1 MFNSAHS
8 ANRDLR
14 DSAPLNLKRL
24 CLIRSVV
31 LAGQCAT
38 TAFAIQ
44 VLGWPLP
51 LPTLSV
57 IFACMALITLVSWWR
72 ANQRWPVTDGEFVGH
87 LLADIVALTLVFY
100 VAGGASNPFVS
111 FFLVPIC
118 IAATTLPW
126 RFTWIVTGCA
136 VSAYSFLLFFHNT
149 LAPLEPHHGAHA
161 QTTPLNPHIIGM
173 WGNFAVSALLITFFV
188 VQMATAVR
196 RRDQTLADVREQR
209 LQDEQLL
216 AIATLAAGTA
226 HELGTPLNT
235 MRIVT
240 DELLDDPQL
249 SDSSRRDIAT
259 LDSQL
264 SLCKDIL
271 ARLTTTARD
280 FSVGTTDSLPALKF
294 FDLLKEHWQL
304 LRPMTHGVQF
314 DIRLPGNPAMVMDST
329 LEQAIIN
336 LLNNAADA
344 SPQSVSLSA
353 FVEDGEL
360 VVAVEDEGDGIPA
373 AHADKLGTPFYSTKG
388 RGLGLGLFVSNA
400 AANRYG
406 GKLVWR
412 DRNPR
417 GSRVELRLPK
427 GRVFID
433 G

>member
-1 MFNSAHS
+1 
-8 ANRDLR
+8 
-14 DSAPLNLKRL
+14 
-24 CLIRSVV
+24 
-31 LAGQCAT
+31 
-38 TAFAIQ
+38 
-44 VLGWPLP
+44 
-51 LPTLSV
+51 
-57 IFACMALITLVSWWR
+57 
-72 ANQRWPVTDGEFVGH
+72 
-87 LLADIVALTLVFY
+87 
-100 VAGGASNPFVS
+100 
-111 FFLVPIC
+111 
-118 IAATTLPW
+118 
-126 RFTWIVTGCA
+126 
-136 VSAYSFLLFFHNT
+136 
-149 LAPLEPHHGAHA
+149 
-161 QTTPLNPHIIGM
+161 
-173 WGNFAVSALLITFFV
+173 
-188 VQMATAVR
+188 
-196 RRDQTLADVREQR
+196 
-209 LQDEQLL
+209 
-216 AIATLAAGTA
+216 
-226 HELGTPLNT
+226 

-240 DELLDDPQL
+240 DELLDDAEL
-249 SDSSRRDIAT
+249 TESSRRDIAT

-314 DIRLPGNPAMVMDST
+314 DIQLPGDPAMVMDTT

-353 FVEDGEL
+353 FIEDEEL

-427 GRVFID
+427 AGVFVD